1 MISCTEILSLEIVP
15 AGDIIAATNLC
26 KRFLAV
32 ISPLDRFAPLVVGD
46 FRRPPHFHGAPLG
59 AGAAFD
65 RAGLNEYPLHFVE
78 RDFLRPPV
86 VKLRGARGGMVGHLG
101 GAFKRAA
108 VFQVSGDARG
118 AKGVVADM
126 CGDTA
131 GFGAPLNCR
140 IGVGLGQGV
149 AGELPGRP
157 ALGLKQQRLR
167 LVRQPRA
174 VDIFMQVGL
183 KIVMAGQGMA
193 CCLPPFSCKRT
204 HSRVPG
210 IHVVD
215 LHAHRRADARRTASV
230 TQTLLS
236 GVAAR
241 RTSPFPQDFALLG
254 TNVSEVWP
262 VGGRIGLFLK
272 GLVTGASEL
281 TPPPGGEARQRR
293 NAAISPG
300 SDRSP
305 PSNAHRNRHCWIV
318 GASCERAD
326 VLAKNVSKETAK
338 ARKKN
343 LCDIEDYRLPL

>member
-1 MISCTEILSLEIVP
+1 MISCPEILSLEIVP

-46 FRRPPHFHGAPLG
+46 FRRPPHFHGARLG

-131 GFGAPLNCR
+131 GFGAPLNRR

-204 HSRVPG
+204 HSR
-210 IHVVD
+210 
-215 LHAHRRADARRTASV
+215 RFRAYTSSTCMPIAAPMRDEQLRSRRTLS
-230 TQTLLS
+230 S

-272 GLVTGASEL
+272 GLVTGASESNSAARQ
-281 TPPPGGEARQRR
+281 GGEAAPECR
-293 NAAISPG
+293 
-300 SDRSP
+300 D
-305 PSNAHRNRHCWIV
+305 
-318 GASCERAD
+318 
-326 VLAKNVSKETAK
+326 LAG
-338 ARKKN
+338 
-343 LCDIEDYRLPL
+343 LG